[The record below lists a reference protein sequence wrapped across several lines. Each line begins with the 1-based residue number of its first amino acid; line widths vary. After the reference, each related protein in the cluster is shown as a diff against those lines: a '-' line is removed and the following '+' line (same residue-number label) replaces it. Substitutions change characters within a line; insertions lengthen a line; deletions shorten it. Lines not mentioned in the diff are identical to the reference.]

1 MPPKENEV
9 LEEKTDAVI
18 EGNESVTTDDV
29 KDQSSDKKEEVKK
42 TFSEKTDEIADKF
55 KNDIEKI
62 DWDKVI
68 YEDENKQI
76 PLVTQE
82 DIEIF
87 SSITDEFIGDMD
99 INSWVNIAK
108 EEINEYIEL
117 KSRELEL
124 EVNELSY
131 LHNMEETV
139 MFC

>member
-9 LEEKTDAVI
+9 FEEKSDVTI
-18 EGNESVTTDDV
+18 EANESVVTTDEI
-29 KDQSSDKKEEVKK
+29 KEQTSDEKEDSKK

-55 KNDIEKI
+55 KENIEKI
-62 DWDKVI
+62 DWDKVV

-131 LHNMEETV
+131 LPMK
-139 MFC
+139 